1 MAERKSRNTATRKT
15 ENKGGAKKE
24 FKNQNFKMRGTL
36 NKMDCFGQQGRHVWF
51 SIKEHL
57 TGTGYMFKFFN
68 ISDDKYDILAD
79 NTEFEVYFNIGYNK
93 QGNNVTM
100 QLVATNIYPIVE
112 E

>member
-1 MAERKSRNTATRKT
+1 MAERKSARNTKT
-15 ENKGGAKKE
+15 NKGGAKKE
-24 FKNQNFKMRGTL
+24 FKKQNFKMCGTL
-36 NKMDCFGQQGRHVWF
+36 NKMDCFGANGKHVWF
-51 SIKEHL
+51 SIKDKI

-100 QLVATNIYPIVE
+100 QLVATDIFPIVE

>member
-1 MAERKSRNTATRKT
+1 MSERKTRNTATRKT
-15 ENKGGAKKE
+15 ENKGGVKKE

-36 NKMDCFGQQGRHVWF
+36 NKMDCFGKDGQHCWF
-51 SIKEHL
+51 SIKDEV

-68 ISDDKYDILAD
+68 INDDKYDILAES
-79 NTEFEVYFNIGYNK
+79 NEIEVYFNIGYNK

-100 QLVATNIYPIVE
+100 QLVATDIFPIVE